1 VHPNSKT
8 QVVITNSSKKKKRTR
23 KRKRITAQSAK
34 ATQADAFIYTEDQ
47 TTNQNDNN
55 KYFTGD
61 VACAGDYQW
70 LRHRFRQPQ
79 RCNKALASEKTW
91 AAASY
96 SEAEPD

>member
-55 KYFTGD
+55 NFTGD